1 MYLRDACVR
10 YGTWLNTEEG
20 HKPLPVREALLKKQ
34 GKTPPSLTHLPSRI
48 HSRSHCPP
56 HAPPLVRSTAVGAA
70 YGTARSGTGVATA
83 GIMHPDA
90 VMKSIIPVV
99 MAGIIA
105 IYGLVVAVLIGNGMA
120 DATQYSLFKG
130 FLDLGSGLAVG
141 IAGLAAGYA
150 IGVVGD
156 TGVRGTGMQPKVIP
170 HQSTPTPS
178 FHGPSRDAMLAAAW
192 HCDLPQFRPC
202 GSCGRPR
209 LPPACSWRGPH
220 LPRDAVC
227 HGPPSGP
234 FKPFPARPQR

>member
-1 MYLRDACVR
+1 M
-10 YGTWLNTEEG
+10 
-20 HKPLPVREALLKKQ
+20 LKKQ

-156 TGVRGTGMQPKVIP
+156 TGVRGTGMQPKVTPALLDLSNRHSPPRPTARRIL
-170 HQSTPTPS
+170 HRAVSLQAFEHHSSSTRITVSLS
-178 FHGPSRDAMLAAAW
+178 FGAPCRLCRRAVVGRCRDLSAS
-192 HCDLPQFRPC
+192 
-202 GSCGRPR
+202 G
-209 LPPACSWRGPH
+209 H
-220 LPRDAVC
+220 L
-227 HGPPSGP
+227 
-234 FKPFPARPQR
+234 